1 MFEPPT
7 NAGPIE
13 PDEGTRELNGTANTP
28 HGLEDLK
35 INVKIKLSALWASVM
50 FCYIY
55 ADYFGLYEPGKL
67 QGILNGEFFSVGPTT
82 QNVLLG
88 ASLMLAIPS
97 LMIFLSVSL
106 PPVFN
111 RWLNIVAGVAY
122 TAIIL
127 KTMWGWM
134 FYVFY
139 GVIEIS
145 LTSLVVWYAWR
156 WPKAPART

>member
-1 MFEPPT
+1 MNEPA
-7 NAGPIE
+7 NAP
-13 PDEGTRELNGTANTP
+13 RR
-28 HGLEDLK
+28 LEDFK

-55 ADYFGLYEPGKL
+55 ADYFDLYKPGKV
-67 QGILNGEFFSVGPTT
+67 QAILKGDFFSIPTT
-82 QNVLLG
+82 QTVLLG

-97 LMIFLSVSL
+97 VMIFLSVSL
-106 PPVFN
+106 PPVPN
-111 RWLNIVAGVAY
+111 RWLNIICGVAY

-127 KTMWGWM
+127 RTMWDWA

-156 WPKAPART
+156 WPKAPAGT

>member
-1 MFEPPT
+1 M
-7 NAGPIE
+7 
-13 PDEGTRELNGTANTP
+13 NGTANTP
-28 HGLEDLK
+28 RGLEDLK

-67 QGILNGEFFSVGPTT
+67 QAILNGEFFGLGPTT
-82 QNVLLG
+82 QVVLLG

-97 LMIFLSVSL
+97 LMIFLSLAL

-111 RWLNIVAGVAY
+111 RWLNIVAGAVY

-127 KTMWGWM
+127 KTMWGWV
-134 FYVFY
+134 FYIFY

-156 WPKAPART
+156 WPKVPAST